1 MDFDHHSV
9 NGSWQKTSQWGSRPA
24 SLNYVCRYS
33 KWKSCCLIEPS
44 TASCWR
50 MGRDEWYSPHG
61 RRIKVRSSSRIKLSR
76 WWMRGKKTLEA
87 CGAPG
92 STSAAEVARRQTTGH
107 RSLFLAKWKA
117 DPPYLLNLIL
127 SGGGREGRKERR
139 GEETPKG
146 GTLHGM
152 AWCQSFRNL
161 TVVNKLLPFYWWN
174 R

>member
-1 MDFDHHSV
+1 MGIQQV
-9 NGSWQKTSQWGSRPA
+9 LIMYVGIPNEKVA
-24 SLNYVCRYS
+24 S
-33 KWKSCCLIEPS
+33 CLIEPS
-44 TASCWR
+44 FNR
-50 MGRDEWYSPHG
+50 ILLKNGPGWYSPHG

>member
-1 MDFDHHSV
+1 MKKLLAA
-9 NGSWQKTSQWGSRPA
+9 WL
-24 SLNYVCRYS
+24 SLA
-33 KWKSCCLIEPS
+33 S